1 MTKDPYAICPCGAG
15 VKQKWCNAKSAME
28 QAEKAVAMIQN
39 NQQEASIALLTR
51 LSADRSQPE
60 CFRAY
65 AAATLAQAYGVFDRA
80 EEGRRAAERAVD
92 DFPNSGIAHEVLGDF
107 PYAALDYAAAL
118 DRYYDALTHYPDTA
132 TRHACRTL
140 LKIGACHN
148 FQGRPLA
155 AWAAW
160 SSALKLD
167 PDHEAA
173 KEALQTYIQ
182 ANGLLPNRARTGLEL
197 KAADEFTLF
206 QEGVGERW
214 EQAAED
220 GRRLHLDDLVVAFED
235 LAAQSPDDGA
245 AWYNLALALAWSG
258 ENLRALDALRR
269 YVELEPNLDDAADA
283 WDLAEVLRLG
293 VGAESES
300 DCLLHV
306 ATYRILDPQGVVE
319 ALKSSKRATVA
330 VGADEQASV
339 HWMDKDVEPA
349 AGVSV
354 PILGGPPRQIAQ
366 LRIIGPFLE
375 VVATSREDYDA
386 ASRQLEAVAGGA
398 IQREETEVRA
408 AEPHLLDVEPLQYY
422 WGPDAPEAERQRREL
437 EAVRAYFEEK
447 WPRRPLRALGGLP
460 PLDAAQGSTGKKML
474 EGVLRFRERLFQR
487 RGVSYNFDRLRNK
500 LGLPISGAGL
510 VDEGDGSKPSDAVD
524 LAAYSAPQLAA
535 LDPGGLSDD
544 QLASA
549 YRASLHLDAPQT
561 ASHFAMEIVER
572 DSIAQ
577 SIDVTSVFRRLI
589 QDRLQ
594 SRKTDGLDELIQK
607 ARRYGAKHYGSRD
620 APEFDLLEARA
631 LLLGE
636 RRDEAVSRLRTLIE
650 RFPDRL
656 DVAASAVES
665 LLSAGDYASAKAVSE
680 QGLAMAEA
688 QRNPELQSQFRDYAK
703 AAAARV

>member
-1 MTKDPYAICPCGAG
+1 MNKDPYAICPCGAG

-39 NQQEASIALLTR
+39 NQQEASVALLAK

-65 AAATLAQAYGVFDRA
+65 AAATLAQAYGAFNREEEALRA
-80 EEGRRAAERAVD
+80 VERAVE
-92 DFPNSGIAHEVLGDF
+92 DFPTWGIVHEVQGDF
-107 PYAALDYAAAL
+107 PFAAHDYAAAL
-118 DRYYDALTHYPDTA
+118 ERYYEALTHYPDTA
-132 TRHACRTL
+132 TRQACRTL
-140 LKIGACHN
+140 FKIGACHN

-167 PDHEAA
+167 PEYEAA
-173 KEALQTYIQ
+173 KEALQNFIQ
-182 ANGLLPNRARTGLEL
+182 ANGLLPNRARRGLEL
-197 KAADEFTLF
+197 KPADEFTLF

-220 GRRLHLDDLVVAFED
+220 GRRLHLDDLVAAFED
-235 LAAQSPDDGA
+235 LAAQAPDNGA

-258 ENLRALDALRR
+258 ENLAALDALRR
-269 YVELEPNLDDAADA
+269 YVELEPDFDAAADA

-293 VGAESES
+293 AGAESES

-306 ATYRILDPQGVVE
+306 AVYRVLDPQGLVE
-319 ALKSSKRATVA
+319 KLKSSKRVA
-330 VGADEQASV
+330 VAVSADEQASI

-349 AGVSV
+349 GGAV

-366 LRIIGPFLE
+366 LRILGPFLE
-375 VVATSREDYDA
+375 VAATGREDHDA
-386 ASRQLEAVAGGA
+386 AVRQLETVAGGV

-422 WGPDAPEAERQRREL
+422 WGPNAPDAERGRREL

-447 WPRRPLRALGGLP
+447 WLHRPLRALGGLP
-460 PLDAAQGSTGKKML
+460 PLDAAQASTGKKML
-474 EGVLRFRERLFQR
+474 EGVLRFRERIFQR
-487 RGVSYNFDRLRNK
+487 RGVPYNFDRLRNK

-510 VDEGDGSKPSDAVD
+510 ADETDGSKPSETVD
-524 LAAYSAPQLAA
+524 LAVYSAPQLAA
-535 LDPGGLSDD
+535 LDPRGLSDD
-544 QLASA
+544 QLAAA
-549 YRASLHLDAPQT
+549 YRASIHLDAPQT
-561 ASHFAMEIVER
+561 ASNFALEIVER

-577 SIDVTSVFRRLI
+577 TIDVAGVFRRLI

-594 SRKTDGLDELIQK
+594 SRQTEGLDQLIQK
-607 ARRYGAKHYGSRD
+607 ARRYSDKHYGSRN

-636 RRDEAVSRLRTLIE
+636 RRDEAVSRLRSLIE

-688 QRNPELQSQFRDYAK
+688 QRNPDLQSQFRDYAK